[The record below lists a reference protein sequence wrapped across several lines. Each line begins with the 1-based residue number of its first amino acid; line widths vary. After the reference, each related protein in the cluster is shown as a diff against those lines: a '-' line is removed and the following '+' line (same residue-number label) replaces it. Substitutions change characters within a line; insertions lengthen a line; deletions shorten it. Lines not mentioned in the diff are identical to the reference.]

1 MKIGKIVKTGVA
13 PRRKA
18 LKAGEKPDLRELP
31 IPVEIPKKVKKK
43 EKVPVEAELGF
54 RLNWRLYTG
63 VDYAK
68 SNLYINASA

>member
-1 MKIGKIVKTGVA
+1 MKIGKAVKTGVS

-43 EKVPVEAELGF
+43 EKVPVE
-54 RLNWRLYTG
+54 
-63 VDYAK
+63 V
-68 SNLYINASA
+68 